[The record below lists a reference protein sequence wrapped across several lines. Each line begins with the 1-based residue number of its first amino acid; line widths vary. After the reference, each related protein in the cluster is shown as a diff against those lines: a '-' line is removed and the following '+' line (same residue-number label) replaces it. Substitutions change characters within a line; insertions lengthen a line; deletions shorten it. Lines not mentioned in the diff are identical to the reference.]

1 MKMVC
6 EDKMVK
12 IVCEDKVIFFF
23 TLFTA
28 LHALGHSFDLL
39 SGFIEKRFRFL
50 WFDEGE
56 ISFRDAPHNSPRLVL
71 QTWVQTTNKAQNQQ
85 RTLLTPTYQVL

>member
-1 MKMVC
+1 MVC

-12 IVCEDKVIFFF
+12 IVCEDKVIFLLF

-39 SGFIEKRFRFL
+39 SGFIEKRF
-50 WFDEGE
+50 
-56 ISFRDAPHNSPRLVL
+56 
-71 QTWVQTTNKAQNQQ
+71 
-85 RTLLTPTYQVL
+85 